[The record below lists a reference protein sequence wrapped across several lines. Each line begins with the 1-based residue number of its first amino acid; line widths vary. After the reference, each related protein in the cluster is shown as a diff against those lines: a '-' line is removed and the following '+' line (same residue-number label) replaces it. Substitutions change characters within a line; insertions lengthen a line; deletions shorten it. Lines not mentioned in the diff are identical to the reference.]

1 MVKSCAYSRRKCIC
15 RNQKS
20 KCENKNVIEWS
31 EKCIE
36 ARIARDQAKLAEIR
50 RKKHAK
56 TPARVPASVRV
67 MSQSMSQ

>member
-1 MVKSCAYSRRKCIC
+1 MVKSCAYSRRKCIG

-20 KCENKNVIEWS
+20 KCKDKNVIEWS
-31 EKCIE
+31 EKRIE